1 VSIYSTYGRS
11 YDRSAD
17 YLSVDVQRALKR
29 RGYYSGAIDGDIGPG
44 SRAAIRRYQA
54 QNPELAE
61 RFALFDLFAP
71 KIPRIA
77 INKVRFAIG
86 YGDSGE
92 RPLPD
97 LGTPLDNPLNP
108 ESARRSPIS
117 PASSTRSSP

>member
-1 VSIYSTYGRS
+1 MTAST
-11 YDRSAD
+11 SAF
-17 YLSVDVQRALKR
+17 LPASSPAP
-29 RGYYSGAIDGDIGPG
+29 SGAIN
-44 SRAAIRRYQA
+44 R

-61 RFALFDLFAP
+61 RFALFDLFAA

-108 ESARRSPIS
+108 SQPGHFDQPSQLRMEFA
-117 PASSTRSSP
+117 

>member
-1 VSIYSTYGRS
+1 MQTGHIVSVLRFLSEALAA
-11 YDRSAD
+11 YDRFD
-17 YLSVDVQRALKR
+17 ERTFY
-29 RGYYSGAIDGDIGPG
+29 AILAG
-44 SRAAIRRYQA
+44 AIRRYQA